1 LFSQIIYS
9 AWTEL
14 AGKIDLGIVLAT
26 TPLVRQPE
34 PALDFLRQGIEFCER
49 LTAAGLL
56 LLAFPVVLASALL
69 VAMLSRRSPLI
80 AHRRVGWRGSDL
92 WMIKLRSMWQDEGH
106 GKHGSWRWIEYI
118 DGPSG
123 PELKRAGD
131 PRVPHAFARFLRR
144 HSIDELPQFWHVMRG
159 EMSLVGPRPMTAVEL
174 RDFYGADAEEI
185 LQVKPGIAG
194 LWQVS
199 GRNQLSYAQRRELD
213 LMLVRQRSVKLY
225 AEVLLRTVPE
235 VWNGSNSW

>member
-1 LFSQIIYS
+1 
-9 AWTEL
+9 
-14 AGKIDLGIVLAT
+14 LAT
-26 TPLVRQPE
+26 IPLIRQQE
-34 PALDFLRQGIEFCER
+34 PARDLTWQRIELCER
-49 LTAAGLL
+49 AMAAILL
-56 LLAFPVVLASALL
+56 LLLSPLVLASALF
-69 VAMLSRRSPLI
+69 VALISRRSPLI

-92 WMIKLRSMWQDEGH
+92 WMIKLRSMWGH
-106 GKHGSWRWIEYI
+106 DGDAKPVAWKWIEYI

-131 PRVPHAFARFLRR
+131 PRVPNGFARFLRR

-174 RDFYGADAEEI
+174 RDFYGSDAEEI
-185 LQVKPGIAG
+185 LRVKPGIAG

-199 GRNQLSYAQRRELD
+199 GRNELSYADRRKLD
-213 LMLVRQRSVKLY
+213 LLLVRRRSIRLY

-235 VWNGSNSW
+235 VWSGSNSW

>member
-1 LFSQIIYS
+1 MFSQIIYS
-9 AWTEL
+9 VWTEGT
-14 AGKIDLGIVLAT
+14 GKIDLGIGLAT
-26 TPLVRQPE
+26 TPLIRQQE
-34 PALDFLRQGIEFCER
+34 PALDLTRQGLEFCER
-49 LTAAGLL
+49 LTAAMLL
-56 LLAFPVVLASALL
+56 LLFSPVVLASALL
-69 VAMLSRRSPLI
+69 VALISRRSPLI

-92 WMIKLRSMWQDEGH
+92 WMIKLRSMWRDNAGAKR
-106 GKHGSWRWIEYI
+106 GGWRWIEYI

-123 PELKRAGD
+123 PEHKRAGD
-131 PRVPHAFARFLRR
+131 PRVPNAFARFLRR

-174 RDFYGADAEEI
+174 RDFYGSDAAEI

-199 GRNQLSYAQRRELD
+199 GRNQLSYAERRKLD
-213 LMLVRQRSVKLY
+213 LKLVRQRSVKLY

>member
-1 LFSQIIYS
+1 M
-9 AWTEL
+9 
-14 AGKIDLGIVLAT
+14 AT
-26 TPLVRQPE
+26 IPLIRQQE
-34 PALDFLRQGIEFCER
+34 PARDLTWQRIELCER
-49 LTAAGLL
+49 AMAAILL
-56 LLAFPVVLASALL
+56 LLLSPLVLASALF
-69 VAMLSRRSPLI
+69 VALISRRSPLI

-92 WMIKLRSMWQDEGH
+92 WMIKLRSMWGH
-106 GKHGSWRWIEYI
+106 DGDAKPVAWKWIEYI

-131 PRVPHAFARFLRR
+131 PRVPNGFARFLRR

-174 RDFYGADAEEI
+174 RDFYGSDAEEI
-185 LQVKPGIAG
+185 LRVKPGIAG

-199 GRNQLSYAQRRELD
+199 GRNELSYADRRKLD
-213 LMLVRQRSVKLY
+213 LLLVRRRSIRLY

-235 VWNGSNSW
+235 VWSGSNSW